1 MMAWVDRA
9 AYMERLWELEGTQ
22 SRLFTDEV

>member
-1 MMAWVDRA
+1 MMAWVDRI

-22 SRLFTDEV
+22 SRLFIDEV